1 MTTHIIRD
9 PFTGKDVEISDR
21 LTDRLRGRYAIGP
34 LQLDGEP
41 EFGWRQYET
50 PPIQHKAADCI
61 EQLEARLDR
70 AVTRGLEQ
78 VEQIATLE
86 AALREIADLAEEC
99 SDDISWEGSLTQ
111 GFARLARAA
120 LAPEQNK

>member
-70 AVTRGLEQ
+70 AVTRGLDQ
-78 VEQIATLE
+78 VEYITKLE
-86 AALREIADLAEEC
+86 AALREYE
-99 SDDISWEGSLTQ
+99 SDYCEGWCRDAPPQ
-111 GFARLARAA
+111 AMFDCGGCRARAA
-120 LAPEQNK
+120 IAPEQNR